1 MSMKRFALPV
11 LALALLAPLVTRAA
25 SIESVVEQAIAEK
38 RLVGA
43 VVLVSHDGKL
53 IYQGAKGYADR
64 ESKRPMQLN
73 TVFRLSS
80 VTKPIVSAAAL
91 ALVEQGKISLDDPV
105 TKWIPQF
112 QPKLENGDAA
122 TITVRQL
129 LTHTSGLGY
138 KFAQKPGGVY
148 DAAAISDGFDELRIT
163 LDENVRRLAGVPLFD
178 PPGDAWRYSLSID
191 VLGSVMEKA
200 TGKPL
205 PQIVFEEVTKPLRM
219 HDTTFWAKN
228 PARLAA
234 AYHDAKPAPER
245 MDDPQ
250 VVPYLEG
257 GELRYS
263 PSRALDPLAYP
274 SGGAGMVGTAPDMMR
289 FLETIRTGGKPILE
303 RASAASMMQNQIGPL
318 AGPQPGVGFGFGGAV
333 LVDPAAAHTPQSAGT
348 WMWGGVYGHSWFVDP
363 ARKLTVVAFTNTGLE
378 GMWGKFT
385 TDLRDAVYE
394 NLPAN

>member
-1 MSMKRFALPV
+1 MKRSALPA
-11 LALALLAPLVTRAA
+11 LALALLASAAARAE
-25 SIESVVEQAIAEK
+25 SIDSVIEQAIAQH

-53 IYQGAKGYADR
+53 IYQGAKGLADR
-64 ESKRPMQLN
+64 EAKRPMQVN
-73 TVFRLSS
+73 TTFRLSS

-105 TKWIPQF
+105 TKWLPEF
-112 QPKLENGDAA
+112 KPKLGNGETP

-138 KFAQKPGGVY
+138 KFAQKPGSAY
-148 DAAAISDGFDELRIT
+148 DEAGISDGFDELRPS
-163 LDENVRRLAGVPLFD
+163 LDENVRLLAGVPLFD

-219 HDTTFWAKN
+219 HDTTFWAKH

-234 AYHDAKPAPER
+234 AYYDAKPAPKR

-250 VVPYLEG
+250 VIPYLDV
-257 GELRYS
+257 GELHYS
-263 PSRALDPLAYP
+263 PSRALDPRAYP
-274 SGGAGMVGTAPDMMR
+274 SGGAGMIGSAPDLMR
-289 FLETIRTGGKPILE
+289 FLETIRTGGKPILKP
-303 RASAASMMQNQIGPL
+303 ASAASMMQNQIGTL
-318 AGPQPGVGFGFGGAV
+318 AGPQPGVAFGYGGAV
-333 LVDPAAAHTPQSAGT
+333 LVDPAAAHSPQSAGT

-363 ARKLTVVAFTNTGLE
+363 QRKLTVVAFTNTALE

-385 TDLRDAVYE
+385 ADLRDAVYASLE
-394 NLPAN
+394 AP